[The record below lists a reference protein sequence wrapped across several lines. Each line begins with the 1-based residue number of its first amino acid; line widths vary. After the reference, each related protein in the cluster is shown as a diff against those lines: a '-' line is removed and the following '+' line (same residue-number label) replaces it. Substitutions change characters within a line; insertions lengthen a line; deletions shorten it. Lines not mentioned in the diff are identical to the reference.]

1 MLDLQALRFM
11 LSFSKARR
19 ARKRGNPE
27 EKQSNESVKSK
38 VNAELIDEMIKD
50 GVIRVRNDRK
60 QNRNR
65 TPKRKT

>member
-1 MLDLQALRFM
+1 MFQLTSPLRVT
-11 LSFSKARR
+11 
-19 ARKRGNPE
+19 
-27 EKQSNESVKSK
+27 NESVKSK

>member
-1 MLDLQALRFM
+1 M
-11 LSFSKARR
+11 LSFSKARK

-60 QNRNR
+60 HRNR